1 MNNEYLDTTSYT
13 NKDFRSIWPELIDLV
28 KDLTDKWDPVNSNE
42 SDPGVALLKLKA
54 FIADKLNY
62 NIDKNVLEAF
72 PSSVTQRGNAQKL
85 YDSLGYQLKWYQ
97 SAITDIHFKYVNPKN
112 SSDAINDADTLITF
126 NIPKF
131 TQVCD
136 AERSIVYTTLE
147 NVILDN
153 RDNSQTEIAIK
164 AIQGPISSVLVNGS
178 DTITIANLDAD
189 YRIYFK
195 ENSIAANGIFVNNVN
210 SDEFWESTFN
220 LESTQL
226 HRKVFKFGVLPTT
239 NECYIEFPQDA
250 AELFG
255 QGINIRYIISAGI
268 NGNIKAKT
276 LTTFNQEYPNN
287 GVDDT
292 GKNYNLNTYI
302 KVVNLNGTS
311 SGQDPESLEDAYR
324 NYKRTV
330 NTFSTLV
337 TLDDYT
343 NAIYNSNVVSNA
355 VVTDRLTDF
364 NFAYKVKAKNNVG
377 GYDELFSYTTA
388 DSDVRM
394 NAFNLAIYPLNKV
407 ANVYD
412 IDTYNETFKTSTDA
426 YLEAIDAVEENKS
439 IQHDWFDISNKNL
452 LAFLFKNKIGIS
464 GQLLTYQKVST
475 TEAKDIIKNIK
486 TKLYETY
493 QSRNLDY
500 GQDIDLDSLL
510 ITIKNSDPRIK
521 EFLIDEPT
529 YNTNVMYSNNS
540 ELAIS
545 GSTSDEAINEILTNL
560 KTEIVARSILAGVT
574 PLFLFDDSI
583 AYNYTMK
590 SIGSYSLP
598 LTSGTTVNIPE
609 SAIIKYKE
617 DEETLILPSN
627 PEPNS
632 DEPVSQAYSDIVAM
646 TTQVDVPFDSSRQSI
661 TINDTEYELTVTSN
675 SGAANVDIVK
685 PDTTSLSKTNFKWA
699 NVPTY
704 NPGDIGIYENSY
716 YYCKQESYL
725 QDPTDKGSEFWTP
738 ILEWSEGTEYDAD
751 AYVIHNN
758 SIYKSKLDDNKSNI
772 PSSNSDYW
780 DLIQDT
786 LKPIIYEHDESDARV
801 VYNNN
806 YSIVSKII
814 SYELRPNEQVF
825 FYAPSYI
832 SKAQLSTYLNVC
844 LVTNNDQLIIPK
856 DSLYKLKSGETLYV
870 SETVI
875 TADKSMFATNNKYIP
890 TNEAEIEEKIEAYGK
905 VCTKYESGTI
915 IKPSFELKSGAKGG
929 IQVGSSTKQL
939 FNYVNLEST
948 KTIDIMDS
956 NSTKINKKSQDN
968 NLDDTT
974 KTIYCAWITDD
985 FNNYLFNEMDIALA
999 KNSTSKFIE
1008 HILQTNEIFIYTD
1021 LTKSDLIILQSGT
1034 KIKIPYN
1041 SSSFSKDDW
1050 KITKP
1055 SASKVNQEGL
1065 SALEDFWKE
1074 IPRNLRYIEVEE
1086 LEIRTLA
1093 SGVILENKSAN
1104 NPTKL
1109 NNISQEISDPDKIR
1123 WYYDNQEY
1131 ELPELLLDDDKAKWH
1146 AFSRLSVLAT
1156 PEHAYTL
1163 YDNQCL
1169 CLFTAT
1175 EDEDNIKLTP
1185 KYVLGPGQSFITN
1198 YVTIVPGGIKQDVQV
1213 LKEDDVIEPIS
1224 IAAFDYKEVVDKDAV
1239 QQLWKVTDTSQL
1251 INTISVSV
1259 NSDNVHTTKLQLKD
1273 TFTNT
1278 QPITLTLNLSRLF
1291 SGSGGTIIPI
1301 AFDTNN
1307 DKITVA
1313 SNLATY
1319 FEEIGIQS
1327 GIEIANYKNNIMY
1340 LDYNDDISTDALTL
1354 TINNVEKNNVLV
1366 ISLYPP
1372 KRYLSFNE
1380 ECSILESA
1388 TKESDIIRKLKTLST
1403 KSIGNNTKIN
1413 VFDLTYIAD
1422 KDDQILNPLDP
1433 LSFYRPNHVCN
1444 NITMTQIESVDV
1456 RLARQSKQ

>member
-164 AIQGPISSVLVNGS
+164 AIQGPINSVLVNGS

-337 TLDDYT
+337 TLDDYI

-377 GYDELFSYTTA
+377 EYDELFSSTA

-590 SIGSYSLP
+590 SIGSYSLS
-598 LTSGTTVNIPE
+598 SGTETPSKDSEISYNE
-609 SAIIKYKE
+609 AK
-617 DEETLILPSN
+617 ETLILPSN

-632 DEPVSQAYSDIVAM
+632 DEPVNQAYNDIVAM
-646 TTQVDVPFDSSRQSI
+646 TTQVDVPFDPSRQ
-661 TINDTEYELTVTSN
+661 TIEIENMTYKLSVDTADSGNPDVTV
-675 SGAANVDIVK
+675 DK
-685 PDTTSLSKTNFKWA
+685 PEDTLLSEKFKWA

-704 NPGDIGIYENSY
+704 NPGDIGTAKNSY
-716 YYCKQESYL
+716 YLCTKKSYL
-725 QDPTDKGSEFWTP
+725 KEQYWEQILAWSSEKTYAA
-738 ILEWSEGTEYDAD
+738 E

-758 SIYKSKLDDNKSNI
+758 SIYKSKLADNKSNT
-772 PSSNSDYW
+772 PSNNSDYW

-786 LKPIIYEHDESDARV
+786 LKPIIYEHDESDTRV
-801 VYNNN
+801 VYNDD
-806 YSIVSKII
+806 YSNVSKI

-844 LVTNNDQLIIPK
+844 LVTNNAELVIPK
-856 DSLYKLKSGETLYV
+856 DSLYKLRSGETLYV

-890 TNEAEIEEKIEAYGK
+890 TNEAEIEEKIKAYGK
-905 VCTKYESGTI
+905 AFRKYESGTI
-915 IKPSFELKSGAKGG
+915 IRPSFELKCSTKGG
-929 IQVGSSTKQL
+929 IQASNTARL

-968 NLDDTT
+968 DLDDTT

-999 KNSTSKFIE
+999 KNSKSNYIE
-1008 HILQTNEIFIYTD
+1008 HILQQNEIFIYTD

-1093 SGVILENKSAN
+1093 SGVILENKSAK
-1104 NPTKL
+1104 NPKTL
-1109 NNISQEISDPDKIR
+1109 NNIPQPILDPDKIR

-1131 ELPELLLDDDKAKWH
+1131 KLPELLLDDDKAKWH

-1259 NSDNVHTTKLQLKD
+1259 NSDGVHTTKLQFKD
-1273 TFTNT
+1273 NFTNT
-1278 QPITLTLNLSRLF
+1278 QPIILTLSLSKLF

-1307 DKITVA
+1307 DNMTVA

-1319 FEEIGIQS
+1319 FGEISSQS
-1327 GIEIANYKNNIMY
+1327 GIEIANYKNNIIY
-1340 LDYNDDISTDALTL
+1340 LNCNNTSTDLTL
-1354 TINNVEKNNVLV
+1354 TISNIVKNNVLV

-1372 KRYLSFNE
+1372 KRYLGFNE
-1380 ECSILESA
+1380 ECSILSNLE
-1388 TKESDIIRKLKTLST
+1388 TRNNTIDRLKTLST
-1403 KSIGNNTKIN
+1403 KSIGNNTEIN

>member
-164 AIQGPISSVLVNGS
+164 AIQGPINSVLVNGS

-364 NFAYKVKAKNNVG
+364 NFAYKVKAKNNIG
-377 GYDELFSYTTA
+377 EYDELFSSTA

-529 YNTNVMYSNNS
+529 YNTNVMYSDNS

-598 LTSGTTVNIPE
+598 PTSSTTVNIPE

-646 TTQVDVPFDSSRQSI
+646 TTQVDVPFDSSRQNI

-758 SIYKSKLDDNKSNI
+758 SIYKSKQDNNI
-772 PSSNSDYW
+772 NNSPNESSDYW
-780 DLIQDT
+780 ELVEAIDA

-801 VYNNN
+801 VYNDD
-806 YSIVSKII
+806 YSNVSKII

-844 LVTNNDQLIIPK
+844 LVTNNAELVIPK

-890 TNEAEIEEKIEAYGK
+890 TDETEIEEKIKAYGK
-905 VCTKYESGTI
+905 VCTAYESGTI
-915 IKPSFELKSGAKGG
+915 IKPSFELKPGAKGG
-929 IQVGSSTKQL
+929 IQVSSSTGQL

-968 NLDDTT
+968 DLDDTT

-1093 SGVILENKSAN
+1093 SGVILENKSAK
-1104 NPTKL
+1104 NPKTL
-1109 NNISQEISDPDKIR
+1109 NNIPQPILDPDKIR

-1239 QQLWKVTDTSQL
+1239 QQLWKVTDNSQL

-1278 QPITLTLNLSRLF
+1278 QPITLTLNLSGLF

-1319 FEEIGIQS
+1319 FEEIGI
-1327 GIEIANYKNNIMY
+1327 
-1340 LDYNDDISTDALTL
+1340 
-1354 TINNVEKNNVLV
+1354 
-1366 ISLYPP
+1366 
-1372 KRYLSFNE
+1372 
-1380 ECSILESA
+1380 
-1388 TKESDIIRKLKTLST
+1388 
-1403 KSIGNNTKIN
+1403 KS
-1413 VFDLTYIAD
+1413 
-1422 KDDQILNPLDP
+1422 
-1433 LSFYRPNHVCN
+1433 
-1444 NITMTQIESVDV
+1444 
-1456 RLARQSKQ
+1456 

>member
-13 NKDFRSIWPELIDLV
+13 NKDFRSIWPELIELV

-97 SAITDIHFKYVNPKN
+97 SAVTDIHFKYVNPKN

-153 RDNSQTEIAIK
+153 RDNSQTETAIK

-292 GKNYNLNTYI
+292 GKTYNLNTYV

-343 NAIYNSNVVSNA
+343 NAIYNSNNVSNA
-355 VVTDRLTDF
+355 VVTDRLSDF
-364 NFAYKVKAKNNVG
+364 NFAYKVKAKNNMG
-377 GYDELFSYTTA
+377 DYDELFSYNTA
-388 DSDVRM
+388 DSSVRM

-412 IDTYNETFKTSTDA
+412 VDTYNETFKTSTDA

-529 YNTNVMYSNNS
+529 YKTNVMDSDNS
-540 ELAIS
+540 ESTFLDN
-545 GSTSDEAINEILTNL
+545 TSDIAINETLTNL

-598 LTSGTTVNIPE
+598 PTLGTTSDIPG
-609 SAIIKYKE
+609 SAIIEYDAAK
-617 DEETLILPSN
+617 ETLILPST
-627 PEPNS
+627 PKPN
-632 DEPVSQAYSDIVAM
+632 DENPVSQAYSDIVAM
-646 TTQVDVPFDSSRQSI
+646 TTQVDIPFDPSRQI
-661 TINDTEYELTVTSN
+661 IEIAGTTYELSVASADSTNKKPDVK
-675 SGAANVDIVK
+675 VVK
-685 PDTTSLSKTNFKWA
+685 PEGNSLSKTFKWA

-704 NPGDIGIYENSY
+704 AIGHIGTANSSY
-716 YYCKQESYL
+716 YRCTAVNGSYL
-725 QDPTDKGSEFWTP
+725 QNPTTQNSGWEQISVSN
-738 ILEWSEGTEYDAD
+738 WSKDTTYAAE

-758 SIYKSKLDDNKSNI
+758 SIYKSKLADNKSNT
-772 PSSNSDYW
+772 PSNSSDYW

-786 LKPIIYEHDESDARV
+786 LKPIIYRG
-801 VYNNN
+801 
-806 YSIVSKII
+806 
-814 SYELRPNEQVF
+814 
-825 FYAPSYI
+825 APG
-832 SKAQLSTYLNVC
+832 C
-844 LVTNNDQLIIPK
+844 R
-856 DSLYKLKSGETLYV
+856 G
-870 SETVI
+870 
-875 TADKSMFATNNKYIP
+875 
-890 TNEAEIEEKIEAYGK
+890 
-905 VCTKYESGTI
+905 CTR
-915 IKPSFELKSGAKGG
+915 
-929 IQVGSSTKQL
+929 
-939 FNYVNLEST
+939 
-948 KTIDIMDS
+948 
-956 NSTKINKKSQDN
+956 
-968 NLDDTT
+968 
-974 KTIYCAWITDD
+974 C
-985 FNNYLFNEMDIALA
+985 
-999 KNSTSKFIE
+999 
-1008 HILQTNEIFIYTD
+1008 
-1021 LTKSDLIILQSGT
+1021 
-1034 KIKIPYN
+1034 
-1041 SSSFSKDDW
+1041 
-1050 KITKP
+1050 
-1055 SASKVNQEGL
+1055 
-1065 SALEDFWKE
+1065 
-1074 IPRNLRYIEVEE
+1074 PRN
-1086 LEIRTLA
+1086 
-1093 SGVILENKSAN
+1093 SA
-1104 NPTKL
+1104 P
-1109 NNISQEISDPDKIR
+1109 
-1123 WYYDNQEY
+1123 
-1131 ELPELLLDDDKAKWH
+1131 
-1146 AFSRLSVLAT
+1146 
-1156 PEHAYTL
+1156 
-1163 YDNQCL
+1163 
-1169 CLFTAT
+1169 
-1175 EDEDNIKLTP
+1175 
-1185 KYVLGPGQSFITN
+1185 
-1198 YVTIVPGGIKQDVQV
+1198 
-1213 LKEDDVIEPIS
+1213 
-1224 IAAFDYKEVVDKDAV
+1224 
-1239 QQLWKVTDTSQL
+1239 
-1251 INTISVSV
+1251 
-1259 NSDNVHTTKLQLKD
+1259 
-1273 TFTNT
+1273 
-1278 QPITLTLNLSRLF
+1278 
-1291 SGSGGTIIPI
+1291 
-1301 AFDTNN
+1301 
-1307 DKITVA
+1307 
-1313 SNLATY
+1313 
-1319 FEEIGIQS
+1319 
-1327 GIEIANYKNNIMY
+1327 
-1340 LDYNDDISTDALTL
+1340 
-1354 TINNVEKNNVLV
+1354 
-1366 ISLYPP
+1366 
-1372 KRYLSFNE
+1372 
-1380 ECSILESA
+1380 
-1388 TKESDIIRKLKTLST
+1388 
-1403 KSIGNNTKIN
+1403 
-1413 VFDLTYIAD
+1413 
-1422 KDDQILNPLDP
+1422 
-1433 LSFYRPNHVCN
+1433 
-1444 NITMTQIESVDV
+1444 
-1456 RLARQSKQ
+1456 